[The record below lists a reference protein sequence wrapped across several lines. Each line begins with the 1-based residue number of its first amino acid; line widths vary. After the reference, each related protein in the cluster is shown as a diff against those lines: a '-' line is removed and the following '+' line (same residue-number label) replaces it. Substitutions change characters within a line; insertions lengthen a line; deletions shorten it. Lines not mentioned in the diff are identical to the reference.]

1 MKERPKNILTFVGA
15 LFVSYLAFEFIL
27 WRNLLTEVPLTLHT
41 TLGRLQYL
49 AQTSKNSVIPERYVL
64 ILGDSI
70 AEGLGDHLMRVV
82 VERKPR
88 YAVAH
93 HLQDKIGR
101 DVISFGV
108 RGGYPSDTY
117 VFQSHRNWDGINIYA
132 GIALEQPKDIV
143 VLYSEGTDINDEMAN
158 IRFWLPADIDRSRLM
173 DTDYVAK
180 LMTRYV
186 ADGKKLARRRWHAGR
201 NGHMFD
207 TIMKLTKLFVYN
219 LKTESDHLL
228 TDNDPQFRLGRAYN
242 QDWSRYE
249 GSDVRVLVGGVSKP
263 YPKHTVESFAFH
275 DDAEI
280 AQATLF
286 FDAAVGELRKQFPIS
301 NIWIV
306 YVPTPINSYRLLK
319 DAVSLRDRIRFTDT
333 DKVGPPTRFSRA
345 HLEDLSDRV
354 CQRIRTGSLAKGA
367 RFIDARAG
375 LRKVAAD
382 QGYIHGPTDPGHLN
396 ERGYKA
402 LAAIIAR
409 GMKDTSA
416 HACATIAGTGAAAQG
431 S

>member
-1 MKERPKNILTFVGA
+1 M
-15 LFVSYLAFEFIL
+15 
-27 WRNLLTEVPLTLHT
+27 
-41 TLGRLQYL
+41 
-49 AQTSKNSVIPERYVL
+49 AQPVNGSSPDPAHNAWEAPIPCADVREQRHSRTICS

-82 VERKPR
+82 VERNPR

-108 RGGYPSDTY
+108 RGDYPSDTY

-207 TIMKLTKLFVYN
+207 TIMKLTNYLF
-219 LKTESDHLL
+219 T
-228 TDNDPQFRLGRAYN
+228 T
-242 QDWSRYE
+242 
-249 GSDVRVLVGGVSKP
+249 
-263 YPKHTVESFAFH
+263 
-275 DDAEI
+275 
-280 AQATLF
+280 
-286 FDAAVGELRKQFPIS
+286 
-301 NIWIV
+301 
-306 YVPTPINSYRLLK
+306 
-319 DAVSLRDRIRFTDT
+319 
-333 DKVGPPTRFSRA
+333 
-345 HLEDLSDRV
+345 
-354 CQRIRTGSLAKGA
+354 
-367 RFIDARAG
+367 
-375 LRKVAAD
+375 
-382 QGYIHGPTDPGHLN
+382 
-396 ERGYKA
+396 
-402 LAAIIAR
+402 
-409 GMKDTSA
+409 
-416 HACATIAGTGAAAQG
+416 
-431 S
+431 